1 MNLQVK
7 ACKRMRVLGPGGRG
21 VIGPLT
27 GMSLYEELKAMRYAR
42 AQALGQPAFCV
53 FSNKVL
59 DEVVA
64 VRPTSMQQ
72 LLSIRGFGHAKAQQV
87 GAEIIQICAGA
98 SRSGPAPAPLASA
111 PPVAATSTAPAANG
125 AWSAEDDQLLW
136 DNRHVPTATL
146 ASTFSRGEGAIRARI
161 KHLQNPEHAAFQRLH
176 GEDRPSKAA
185 RVELRPAPSVSTAA
199 VPPAPVSDPG
209 ARIDEVTLNAE
220 QKQAAQLAL
229 RGESVFLT
237 GAAGVGKSYLL
248 KYVIQQFE
256 QRKPGAGRVAV
267 TASTGIAASHIQGAT
282 LHSFAGIGM
291 GKGPQE
297 KLVDKV
303 LGNAAAVARWRT
315 VETLIIDEVSML
327 DSNLF
332 NALEAVARAA
342 RGSAAPFGGVQL
354 VLCGDFYQLPP
365 VSLGQY
371 GAGFAFEGSAWHV
384 CGVRTVVLR
393 TIVRQA
399 GDGAFITLLNEVR
412 EGRCGASTVAAL
424 QACHVSAKPLPDDG
438 ILPTKLYCKNAAVDE
453 ENQRHLDALPGEVAT
468 FVGMDMF
475 KGEPG
480 ADARAKLVE
489 MVEKKA
495 VGVLR
500 LKKNAQ
506 VMLTKNMPEQR
517 LVNGSRGVVVGWRE
531 QDSGGEFG
539 VPPGAVL
546 SPVVRFDSGV
556 TLVLKLHST
565 FQAAPGGAVA
575 RIQFPLK
582 LAWALTVH
590 KAQGMTL
597 TRAELMLHDAFA
609 DGQVYVAL
617 SRVTSLAGL
626 WLRGGL
632 ITQAVVKA
640 HPAVLAFYNR

>member
-1 MNLQVK
+1 
-7 ACKRMRVLGPGGRG
+7 MR
-21 VIGPLT
+21 T
-27 GMSLYEELKAMRYAR
+27 AR

-59 DEVVA
+59 DELVA

-72 LLSIRGFGHAKAQQV
+72 LLAIRGFGQAKAQQV
-87 GAEIIQICAGA
+87 GAEIIQICAGT

-111 PPVAATSTAPAANG
+111 PPASHVAAASTAPAASG

-136 DNRHVPTATL
+136 DNRHVPTAAL
-146 ASTFSRGEGAIRARI
+146 ASTFSRGEGAVRSRI
-161 KHLQNPEHAAFQRLH
+161 KHLQNPEHTAFQRLH
-176 GEDRPSKAA
+176 GAGSSSSGAGSSSSSAGSSSSSAGDLSRPSKAA
-185 RVELRPAPSVSTAA
+185 RFESHPTAAMSTAA
-199 VPPAPVSDPG
+199 APPPAPAPDPG
-209 ARIDEVTLNAE
+209 ARIDEATLNAE

-229 RGESVFLT
+229 CGESVFLT

-256 QRKPGAGRVAV
+256 QRRPGAGRVAV

-291 GKGPQE
+291 GKGSQD
-297 KLVDKV
+297 KLIDKV
-303 LGNAAAVARWRT
+303 LGNAAALARWRA
-315 VETLIIDEVSML
+315 VDTLIVDEVSML

-332 NALEAVARAA
+332 DALEAVARAA

-371 GAGFAFEGSAWHV
+371 GAGFAFEGGAWRA
-384 CGVRTVVLR
+384 CGVRTVALR
-393 TIVRQA
+393 TVVRQA
-399 GDGAFITLLNEVR
+399 GDGAFIALLNEVR

-424 QACHVSAKPLPDDG
+424 QACHVSAKPLPHDG

-468 FVGMDMF
+468 FAATDQF
-475 KGEPG
+475 KGGDPG
-480 ADARAKLVE
+480 ADARAKLLD

-500 LKKNAQ
+500 LKKDAQ

-539 VPPGAVL
+539 VPPGLGAVL

-575 RIQFPLK
+575 RVQFPLK

-617 SRVTSLAGL
+617 SRVTALAGL

-632 ITQAVVKA
+632 ITQAVVRA
-640 HPAVLAFYNR
+640 HPAVVAFYGR